1 MKLISNSCDKQD
13 NCIGE
18 SSMVKV
24 ITALNE
30 SVGFIFDF
38 LLDAKVYGIL
48 KVDLLAS
55 ICIVGS
61 YLEESTDNKE
71 FQQLL
76 PEILSV
82 IVESEETPF
91 LSL

>member
-18 SSMVKV
+18 SSIVKV
-24 ITALNE
+24 ITSLYE
-30 SVGFIFDF
+30 SVGFILDF
-38 LLDAKVYGIL
+38 LLDAKSYGML

-55 ICIVGS
+55 IRIVGN
-61 YLEESTDNKE
+61 LEESTGNKE
-71 FQQLL
+71 FQQVL
-76 PEILSV
+76 PDILSV
-82 IVESEETPF
+82 IGESEETPF